1 MREQD
6 DDIGKEMEAEAAG
19 LVQPDG
25 HDDDIW
31 TLLRRMRHSAA
42 HVMAEAVRDLIPDA
56 KLAIGPPIADGFYYD
71 FGLPRP
77 LTPDDF
83 PEIEK
88 RMQARIA
95 AKSPFVKKIVTRE
108 EARDF
113 FKDQPYKI
121 ELIDDRPPD
130 EEVSFY
136 IDGPFTDL
144 CAGPHVADTGKIG
157 PVKLMSIA
165 GAYWRGDE
173 KRPMIQ
179 RIYATAWESQADLDA
194 YLHQLAEAERRDHR
208 RLGRELDLF
217 STSEEI
223 GPGLILWHPKGAMI
237 RKEIE
242 DFWKD
247 THFER
252 GYDLLNTPHI
262 HNGQIFARSGHLQT
276 YAENMYAP
284 MDIDGTDYYVK
295 PMNCPAA
302 ITIYNTRTRSYRELP
317 LRWAELG
324 TVYRYERSGVLHGML
339 RVRGFT
345 QDDSHIF
352 CTSEQLEGEINA
364 VIDLVDYMMQTFG
377 YTYSAYLSTRPE
389 KWVGTEAAWE
399 RATATL
405 RDVLEKRGMTYEVDE
420 GGGVFYGPKIDIKLF
435 DAIGREWQGPTIQ
448 CDFNLPE
455 RFDMWYVGDDG
466 GRHRPVMVHRTVLGS
481 MERFVG
487 GLIEHYAGAFPVWL
501 APVQAEVIPIADR
514 HQEYAKQVVAQLK
527 KHHLRGEADLSDGRM
542 QGKIRDAQ
550 VQKIPYMLVVG
561 DREAEAGA
569 VSVRLRSGEDL
580 KSMPLDRFIEI
591 ATTQRVTRSM
601 DLLPP
606 EMQTQAA
613 D

>member
-6 DDIGKEMEAEAAG
+6 DDIGKEMEADAAG
-19 LVQPDG
+19 LVPPDR

-31 TLLRRMRHSAA
+31 TPLRKMRHSAA
-42 HVMAEAVRDLIPDA
+42 HVMAEAVLGIFPEA

-71 FGLPRP
+71 FDLPRP

-83 PEIEK
+83 PEIER
-88 RMQARIA
+88 RMQERIA
-95 AKSPFVKKIVTRE
+95 AKSPFVKKIVSRD
-108 EARDF
+108 EARAF

-121 ELIDDRPPD
+121 ELINDLPEG

-136 IDGPFTDL
+136 FDGPFTDL
-144 CAGPHVADTGKIG
+144 CAGPHVEDTGKIG

-173 KRPMIQ
+173 HRQMLQ
-179 RIYATAWESQADLDA
+179 RIYATAWESQEDLDN

-217 STSEEI
+217 STSDEI
-223 GPGLILWHPKGAMI
+223 GAGLILWHPKGAII

-242 DFWKD
+242 DFWKQV
-247 THFER
+247 HFDR
-252 GYDLLNTPHI
+252 GYDLLYTPHI
-262 HNGQIFARSGHLQT
+262 HNGAIFARSGHLQT
-276 YAENMYAP
+276 YAENMYSP
-284 MDIDGTDYYVK
+284 MDIDGTDYYIK

-302 ITIYNTRTRSYRELP
+302 ITIYNTRTRSYRDLP

-352 CTSEQLEGEINA
+352 CTPEQLEDEING
-364 VIDLVDYMMQTFG
+364 VIDLMDFMMETFG
-377 YTYSAYLSTRPE
+377 YSYSAYLATRPE
-389 KWVGTEAAWE
+389 KYVGTDDVWE

-405 RDVLEKRGMTYEVDE
+405 LDVLQKRGMQYEVDE
-420 GGGVFYGPKIDIKLF
+420 GGGTFYGPKIDIKLY

-455 RFDMWYVGDDG
+455 RFDMSYIGDDG
-466 GRHRPVMVHRTVLGS
+466 ERHRPVMVHRTVLGS

-501 APVQAEVIPIADR
+501 APVQAMVIPIADR
-514 HQEYAKQVVAQLK
+514 HQEYANKVVAHLK
-527 KHHLRGEADLSDGRM
+527 QHAIRAQADVSDGRM
-542 QGKIRDAQ
+542 QAKIRDAQ
-550 VQKIPYMLVVG
+550 VQKVPYMLVVG

-580 KSMPLDRFIEI
+580 KSMPLDRFTEI
-591 ATTQRVTRSM
+591 ATTQRDSRST
-601 DLLPP
+601 DLLP
-606 EMQTQAA
+606 ETMRVVAA

>member
-1 MREQD
+1 
-6 DDIGKEMEAEAAG
+6 
-19 LVQPDG
+19 
-25 HDDDIW
+25 
-31 TLLRRMRHSAA
+31 
-42 HVMAEAVRDLIPDA
+42 MAEAVLGVFPDA

-71 FGLPRP
+71 FDLPRS

-83 PEIEK
+83 PEIER
-88 RMQARIA
+88 RMQERITA
-95 AKSPFVKKIVTRE
+95 QSPFVKRIVSRA
-108 EARDF
+108 EARAF

-121 ELIDDRPPD
+121 ELINDLPEG

-136 IDGPFTDL
+136 QDGPFTDL
-144 CAGPHVADTGKIG
+144 CAGPHVEHTGQIG
-157 PVKLMSIA
+157 PVKLMRVA

-173 KRPMIQ
+173 HRQQLQ

-217 STSEEI
+217 STSDEI
-223 GPGLILWHPKGAMI
+223 GAGLILWHPKGAII
-237 RKEIE
+237 RNEIE
-242 DFWKD
+242 NFWKQV
-247 THFER
+247 HFDR
-252 GYDLLNTPHI
+252 GYDLLYTPHI
-262 HNGQIFARSGHLQT
+262 HNGAIFERSGHLQT
-276 YAENMYAP
+276 YAENMYSP

-302 ITIYNTRTRSYRELP
+302 ITIYNTRTRSYRDLP

-352 CTSEQLEGEINA
+352 CTPEQLEDEVNR
-364 VIDLVDYMMQTFG
+364 VIDLVDDMMQTFG
-377 YTYSAYLSTRPE
+377 YTYSAYLATRPE
-389 KWVGTEAAWE
+389 KWVGTEEAWE
-399 RATATL
+399 HATEMLRRALA
-405 RDVLEKRGMTYEVDE
+405 KRGMAYEVDE
-420 GGGVFYGPKIDIKLF
+420 GGGTFYAPKIDIKLY

-448 CDFNLPE
+448 VDMQLPD
-455 RFDMWYVGDDG
+455 RFDMSYIGDDG
-466 GRHRPVMVHRTVLGS
+466 ERHRPVMVHRTVLGS

-501 APVQAEVIPIADR
+501 APVQAMVIPIADR
-514 HQEYAKQVVAQLK
+514 HQEYAQEVVAALK
-527 KHHLRGEADLSDGRM
+527 KHNIRAEANVSDGRM
-542 QGKIRDAQ
+542 QAKIRDAQ
-550 VQKIPYMLVVG
+550 VQKVPYMLVVG

-580 KSMPLDRFIEI
+580 KSMPLAQFTEI
-591 ATTQRVTRSM
+591 VTTQRDSRST
-601 DLLPP
+601 DLLP
-606 EMQTQAA
+606 EAMRVVAA

>member
-6 DDIGKEMEAEAAG
+6 DDQGKEMEAEAAG

-25 HDDDIW
+25 HDDIW
-31 TLLRRMRHSAA
+31 TPLRKMRHSAA
-42 HVMAEAVRDLIPDA
+42 HVMAEAVRGIFPDA

-71 FGLPRP
+71 FDLPRS

-83 PEIEK
+83 AAIEQGMK
-88 RMQARIA
+88 ERIA
-95 AKSPFVKKIVTRE
+95 AKSPFVKKIVTRD
-108 EARDF
+108 EAREF

-121 ELIDDRPPD
+121 ELINDLPEG

-157 PVKLMSIA
+157 PFKLMRVA

-173 KRPMIQ
+173 HRQQLQ
-179 RIYATAWESQADLDA
+179 RIYATAWESQEDLDA
-194 YLHQLAEAERRDHR
+194 YLHQLEEAERRDHR

-217 STSEEI
+217 STSDEI
-223 GPGLILWHPKGAMI
+223 GPGLILWHPKGAII
-237 RKEIE
+237 RNEIE
-242 DFWKD
+242 SFWKQV
-247 THFER
+247 HFDR
-252 GYDLLNTPHI
+252 GYDLLYTPHI
-262 HNGQIFARSGHLQT
+262 HNGAIFERSGHLQS
-276 YAENMYAP
+276 YAENMYSP

-302 ITIYNTRTRSYRELP
+302 ITIYNTRTHSYRDLP

-352 CTSEQLEGEINA
+352 CTPDQLEDEVNR

-377 YTYSAYLSTRPE
+377 YTYSAYLATRPE
-389 KWVGTEAAWE
+389 KWVGTEEAWVHATE
-399 RATATL
+399 MLRRA
-405 RDVLEKRGMTYEVDE
+405 LEKRGMAYEVDE
-420 GGGVFYGPKIDIKLF
+420 GGGTFYAPKIDIKLY

-448 CDFNLPE
+448 VDMQLPD

-466 GRHRPVMVHRTVLGS
+466 ERHRPVMVHRTVLGS

-501 APVQAEVIPIADR
+501 APVQAVVIPIADR
-514 HQEYAKQVVAQLK
+514 HQEYAKQVVAALK
-527 KHHLRGEADLSDGRM
+527 KHNIRAEADVSDGRM

-550 VQKIPYMLVVG
+550 VQKVPYMLVVG

-580 KSMPLDRFIEI
+580 KSMPLARFTEI
-591 ATTQRVTRSM
+591 ATTQRDARSM
-601 DLLPP
+601 DLIPD
-606 EMQTQAA
+606 EMRVVAA

>member
-6 DDIGKEMEAEAAG
+6 DDQGKEMEAEAAG
-19 LVQPDG
+19 LVAPDG
-25 HDDDIW
+25 HDDIW
-31 TLLRRMRHSAA
+31 TPLRKMRHSAA
-42 HVMAEAVRDLIPDA
+42 HVMAEAVLGIFPDA

-71 FGLPRP
+71 FDLPRS

-83 PEIEK
+83 PEIER
-88 RMQARIA
+88 RMQERIA
-95 AKSPFVKKIVTRE
+95 AKSPFVKRIVSRE
-108 EARDF
+108 EARAF

-121 ELIDDRPPD
+121 ELINDLPEG

-157 PVKLMSIA
+157 PVKLMRVA

-173 KRPMIQ
+173 HRQQLQ
-179 RIYATAWESQADLDA
+179 RIYATAWESQADLDG
-194 YLHQLAEAERRDHR
+194 YLHQLEEAERRDHR

-217 STSEEI
+217 STSDEI
-223 GPGLILWHPKGAMI
+223 GAGLILWHPKGAII

-242 DFWKD
+242 DFWKQV
-247 THFER
+247 HFDR
-252 GYDLLNTPHI
+252 GYDLLYTPHI
-262 HNGQIFARSGHLQT
+262 HNGAIFERSGHLQT
-276 YAENMYAP
+276 YAENMYQP
-284 MDIDGTDYYVK
+284 MDIDGVDYYVK

-302 ITIYNTRTRSYRELP
+302 ITIYNTRTRSYRDLP

-352 CTSEQLEGEINA
+352 CTPAQLEDEING
-364 VIDLVDYMMQTFG
+364 VIDLVDFMMETFG
-377 YTYSAYLSTRPE
+377 YTYSAYLATRPE
-389 KWVGTEAAWE
+389 KYVGTDEIWE

-405 RDVLEKRGMTYEVDE
+405 LDVLKKRGMQYEVDE
-420 GGGVFYGPKIDIKLF
+420 GGGTFYGPKIDIKLY

-448 CDFNLPE
+448 CDFNLPD

-466 GRHRPVMVHRTVLGS
+466 ERHRPVMVHRTVLGS

-501 APVQAEVIPIADR
+501 TPVQAMVIPIADR
-514 HQEYAKQVVAQLK
+514 HREYANQVVAQLK
-527 KHHLRGEADLSDGRM
+527 AAGLRAEADLSDGRM
-542 QGKIRDAQ
+542 QAKIRDAQ
-550 VQKIPYMLVVG
+550 VQKVPYMLVVG

-580 KSMPLDRFIEI
+580 KSMPLARFTEI
-591 ATTQRVTRSM
+591 ATTQRDSRSM

-606 EMQTQAA
+606 DMQAQAA

>member
-6 DDIGKEMEAEAAG
+6 DDQGKEMEAEAAG

-25 HDDDIW
+25 HDDIW
-31 TLLRRMRHSAA
+31 TPLRKMRHSAA
-42 HVMAEAVRDLIPDA
+42 HVMAEAVMDIFPDA

-71 FGLPRP
+71 FDLPRS

-83 PEIEK
+83 AAIEQGMK
-88 RMQARIA
+88 ERIA
-95 AKSPFVKKIVTRE
+95 AKSPFVKRIVSRD
-108 EARDF
+108 EARTF

-121 ELIDDRPPD
+121 ELINDLPEG

-144 CAGPHVADTGKIG
+144 CAGPHVEDTGKIG
-157 PVKLMSIA
+157 PFKLMRVA

-173 KRPMIQ
+173 HRQQLQ
-179 RIYATAWESQADLDA
+179 RIYATAWESQEDLDA
-194 YLHQLAEAERRDHR
+194 YLHQLEEAERRDHR

-217 STSEEI
+217 STSDEI
-223 GPGLILWHPKGAMI
+223 GPGLILWHPKGAII
-237 RKEIE
+237 RNEIE
-242 DFWKD
+242 SFWKQV
-247 THFER
+247 HFDR
-252 GYDLLNTPHI
+252 GYDLLYTPHI
-262 HNGQIFARSGHLQT
+262 HNGAIFERSGHLQS

-302 ITIYNTRTRSYRELP
+302 ITIYNTRTHSYRDLP

-352 CTSEQLEGEINA
+352 CTPDQLEDEVNR

-377 YTYSAYLSTRPE
+377 YTYSAYLATRPE
-389 KWVGTEAAWE
+389 KWVGTEEAWE
-399 RATATL
+399 HATEMLRRA
-405 RDVLEKRGMTYEVDE
+405 LEKRGMAYEVDE
-420 GGGVFYGPKIDIKLF
+420 GGGTFYAPKIDIKLY

-448 CDFNLPE
+448 VDMQLPD

-466 GRHRPVMVHRTVLGS
+466 ERHRPVMVHRTVLGS

-487 GLIEHYAGAFPVWL
+487 GLIEHYAAAFPVWL
-501 APVQAEVIPIADR
+501 APVQAVVIPIADR
-514 HQEYAKQVVAQLK
+514 HQEYAKEVVAALK
-527 KHHLRGEADLSDGRM
+527 KHNIRAQADVSDGRM

-550 VQKIPYMLVVG
+550 VQKVPYMLVVG

-580 KSMPLDRFIEI
+580 KSMPLARFTEI
-591 ATTQRVTRSM
+591 ATTQRDARSM
-601 DLLPP
+601 DLIPD
-606 EMQTQAA
+606 EMRVVAA

>member
-6 DDIGKEMEAEAAG
+6 DDQGKEIEAEAAG

-25 HDDDIW
+25 HDDIW
-31 TLLRRMRHSAA
+31 TPLRKMRHSAA
-42 HVMAEAVRDLIPDA
+42 HVMAEAVMDIFPDA

-71 FGLPRP
+71 FDLPRS

-83 PEIEK
+83 AAIEQGMK
-88 RMQARIA
+88 ERIA
-95 AKSPFVKKIVTRE
+95 AKSPFVKRIVSRD
-108 EARDF
+108 EARTF

-121 ELIDDRPPD
+121 ELINDLPEG

-144 CAGPHVADTGKIG
+144 CAGPHVEDTGKIG
-157 PVKLMSIA
+157 PFKLMRVA

-173 KRPMIQ
+173 HRQQLQ
-179 RIYATAWESQADLDA
+179 RIYATAWESQEDLDA
-194 YLHQLAEAERRDHR
+194 YLHQLEEAERRDHR

-217 STSEEI
+217 STSDEI
-223 GPGLILWHPKGAMI
+223 GPGLILWHPKGAII
-237 RKEIE
+237 RNEIE
-242 DFWKD
+242 SFWKQV
-247 THFER
+247 HFDR
-252 GYDLLNTPHI
+252 GYDLLYTPHI
-262 HNGQIFARSGHLQT
+262 HNGAIFERSGHLQS

-302 ITIYNTRTRSYRELP
+302 ITIYNTRTHSYRDLP

-352 CTSEQLEGEINA
+352 CTPDQLEDEVNR

-377 YTYSAYLSTRPE
+377 YTYSAYLATRPE
-389 KWVGTEAAWE
+389 KWVGTEEAWE
-399 RATATL
+399 HATEMLRRA
-405 RDVLEKRGMTYEVDE
+405 LEKRGMAYEVDE
-420 GGGVFYGPKIDIKLF
+420 GGGTFYAPKIDIKLY

-448 CDFNLPE
+448 VDMQLPD

-466 GRHRPVMVHRTVLGS
+466 ERHRPVMVHRTVLGS

-501 APVQAEVIPIADR
+501 APVQAVVIPIADR
-514 HQEYAKQVVAQLK
+514 HQEYAHQVVAELK
-527 KHHLRGEADLSDGRM
+527 KHNIRAEADVSDGRM

-550 VQKIPYMLVVG
+550 VQKVPYMLVVG

-580 KSMPLDRFIEI
+580 KSMPLARFTEI
-591 ATTQRVTRSM
+591 ATTQRDARSM
-601 DLLPP
+601 DLIPD
-606 EMQTQAA
+606 EMRVVAA

>member
-6 DDIGKEMEAEAAG
+6 DDIGKEMEADAAG
-19 LVQPDG
+19 IAPPDR

-31 TLLRRMRHSAA
+31 TPLRKLRHSAA
-42 HVMAEAVRDLIPDA
+42 HVMAEAVLGVFPDA

-71 FGLPRP
+71 FDLPRS

-83 PEIEK
+83 PEIER
-88 RMQARIA
+88 RMQERIA
-95 AKSPFVKKIVTRE
+95 AQSPFVKRIVSRE
-108 EARDF
+108 EARAF

-121 ELIDDRPPD
+121 ELINDLPEG

-136 IDGPFTDL
+136 QDGPFTDL
-144 CAGPHVADTGKIG
+144 CAGPHVEHTGQIG
-157 PVKLMSIA
+157 PVKLMRVA

-173 KRPMIQ
+173 HRQQLQ

-217 STSEEI
+217 STSDEI
-223 GPGLILWHPKGAMI
+223 GAGLILWHPKGAII
-237 RKEIE
+237 RNEIE
-242 DFWKD
+242 NFWKQV
-247 THFER
+247 HFDR
-252 GYDLLNTPHI
+252 GYDLLYTPHI
-262 HNGQIFARSGHLQT
+262 HNGAIFERSGHLET
-276 YAENMYAP
+276 YAENMYSP

-302 ITIYNTRTRSYRELP
+302 ITIYNTRTRSYRDLP

-352 CTSEQLEGEINA
+352 CTPEQLEDEVNR
-364 VIDLVDYMMQTFG
+364 VIDLVDDMMQTFG
-377 YTYSAYLSTRPE
+377 YTYSAYLATRPE
-389 KWVGTEAAWE
+389 KWVGTEEAWE
-399 RATATL
+399 HATEMLRRALA
-405 RDVLEKRGMTYEVDE
+405 KRGMDYEVDE
-420 GGGVFYGPKIDIKLF
+420 GGGTFYAPKIDIKLY

-448 CDFNLPE
+448 VDMQLPD
-455 RFDMWYVGDDG
+455 RFDMSYIGDDG
-466 GRHRPVMVHRTVLGS
+466 ERHRPVMVHRTVLGS

-501 APVQAEVIPIADR
+501 APVQAIVIPIADR
-514 HQEYAKQVVAQLK
+514 HQEYAQEVVAALK
-527 KHHLRGEADLSDGRM
+527 KHNIRAEANVSDGRM
-542 QGKIRDAQ
+542 QAKIRDAQ
-550 VQKIPYMLVVG
+550 VQKVPYMLVVG

-580 KSMPLDRFIEI
+580 KSMPLAQFTEI
-591 ATTQRVTRSM
+591 ATTQRDSRST
-601 DLLPP
+601 DLLP
-606 EMQTQAA
+606 EAMRTVAA